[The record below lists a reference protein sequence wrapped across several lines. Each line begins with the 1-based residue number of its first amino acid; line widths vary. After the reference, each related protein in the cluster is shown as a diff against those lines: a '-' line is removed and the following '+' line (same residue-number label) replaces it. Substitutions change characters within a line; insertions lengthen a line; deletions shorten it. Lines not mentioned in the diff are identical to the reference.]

1 MNHKITPYK
10 NLKESKKDQVSKM
23 FDNIAENYDFLNH
36 FLSLGIDII
45 WRKKAIKELTE
56 VKPKKILDIATGTAD
71 LAIEA
76 MSLKPK
82 KIIGIDISEGM
93 LKIGRDKI
101 RTKNMSNIIELEYGD
116 SEKISYD
123 NNSFD
128 AITAGFGVRNFENLS
143 VGLSEIYRVLKKD
156 GKFVVIEPSIP
167 KNFFLKSL
175 YNFYFKKILPLIGK
189 LVSKDNSAY
198 NYLPESVDNFPQGK
212 KFIDELNKVGFKDSK
227 FKYLNFGIVA
237 IYTAKK

>member
-10 NLKESKKDQVSKM
+10 NLEESKKDQVSKM
-23 FDNIAENYDFLNH
+23 FDNIAKNYDFLNH

-71 LAIEA
+71 LAIQA
-76 MSLKPK
+76 MSLKPE

-101 RTKNMSNIIELEYGD
+101 RNKNMNNIIELEYGD

-167 KNFFLKSL
+167 KNFF
-175 YNFYFKKILPLIGK
+175 
-189 LVSKDNSAY
+189 
-198 NYLPESVDNFPQGK
+198 
-212 KFIDELNKVGFKDSK
+212 
-227 FKYLNFGIVA
+227 
-237 IYTAKK
+237 